1 MMVFFPP
8 VLFGTPLICSLFMP
22 HFVAKSQRVCFT
34 TVFVVVRFCCYYYW
48 CFFYLF
54 VHLLL
59 QHLGMTTQR
68 SGIVIIMVLA
78 TVQLPMMMTML
89 IGRGFYGSFFR
100 WSMSAAGSSS
110 LRRSSFFIPSS
121 TWPLIR
127 HVW

>member
-1 MMVFFPP
+1 MLLLLV
-8 VLFGTPLICSLFMP
+8 
-22 HFVAKSQRVCFT
+22 
-34 TVFVVVRFCCYYYW
+34 
-48 CFFYLF
+48 FFYLF

-78 TVQLPMMMTML
+78 TVQLPMMMTKL

-110 LRRSSFFIPSS
+110 LRRSSFLFPPQHDHLLDMFGNMTQIN
-121 TWPLIR
+121 LIR
-127 HVW
+127 FKTAQHT